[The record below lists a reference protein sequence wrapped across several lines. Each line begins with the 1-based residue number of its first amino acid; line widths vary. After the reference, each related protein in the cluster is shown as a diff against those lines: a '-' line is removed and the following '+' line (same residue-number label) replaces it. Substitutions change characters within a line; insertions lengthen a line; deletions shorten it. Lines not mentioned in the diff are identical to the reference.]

1 MAYTPQQR
9 AEALVTLESN
19 GGNIAQTANQLNIGE
34 ATLHRWIDESSENG
48 VHKSDL
54 AVATAEI
61 MPSTREEFISELKDV
76 RNRVLKRLAETVDDL
91 KAREAAI
98 TLGILIDKTEL
109 LEGNA
114 TSRTAIVGNG
124 ETIDEAILRLTSELE
139 SRPSRVEIPQMVSS
153 EQGSSEDK
161 PATA

>member
-19 GGNIAQTANQLNIGE
+19 GGNRAQTANQLNIGE
-34 ATLHRWIDESSENG
+34 ATLHRWIAESSENG
-48 VHKSDL
+48 AHKSNL
-54 AVATAEI
+54 AIATAEI
-61 MPSTREEFISELKDV
+61 MPETREEFIAELKDT
-76 RNRVLKRLAETVDDL
+76 RNRVLKRLAATIDDL

-124 ETIDEAILRLTSELE
+124 ETIDEAIVRLTSELE